1 MTTMKKLAIGCF
13 GVLLLCGLVAAGA
26 AYYVYRQAKGAIE
39 TFAELGQIPEI
50 ESGLRVQGG
59 FTPPETGELTEK
71 QIDQLLQVQARI
83 RERIGAR
90 FAEFEA
96 KYKALAEKKDAA
108 VTDLPALIGA
118 YRDMAAGWLD
128 AKRGQVEAL
137 NQVGLSLDEYRWVR
151 EQVYRAI
158 GLAYVDLDL
167 AAIADDIRE
176 GVSSPEDRGQL
187 RGSLGPTG
195 PEINRK
201 LVERFKKQLEDN
213 VVLASFGL

>member
-1 MTTMKKLAIGCF
+1 MKKLAIGCL

-26 AYYVYRQAKGAIE
+26 AYYVYRQAKGAYE

-50 ESGLRVQGG
+50 ESRLRVQGG
-59 FTPPETGELTEK
+59 FTPPATGELTE
-71 QIDQLLQVQARI
+71 QQLEQLLRVQKRI

-90 FAEFEA
+90 FAEFQTRYES
-96 KYKALAEKKDAA
+96 LAEKQDAA

-128 AKRGQVEAL
+128 AKRSQVEAL
-137 NQVGLSLDEYRWVR
+137 NEVGLSLDEYRWIR
-151 EQVYRAI
+151 DQVYRAVGI
-158 GLAYVDLDL
+158 PYVDFDL
-167 AAIADDIRE
+167 GAIAEDIRT
-176 GVSSPEDRGQL
+176 GVSSPEERGQL
-187 RGSLGPTG
+187 RGSMGPAG

-201 LVERFKKQLEDN
+201 LVEGFKKQLEDN